1 MKNKNV
7 LCLVLKREDDEIEF
21 REMGS
26 LLSHVR
32 GACIGKALSWREE
45 RLMRTFVWS
54 LNLFIVH
61 CSCLVLLG

>member
-7 LCLVLKREDDEIEF
+7 LCLVLKREDGEIEF

-26 LLSHVR
+26 LFHVI

-54 LNLFIVH
+54 LNLFNAH